1 MVYPQNYPA
10 MNFQTQGMVLVP
22 VQNETTVNTYLV
34 GAGNTVAFADFN
46 KGEDND
52 GTLWLKST
60 TPQGVPNPVRKFELK
75 EITLKPVMSENA
87 VSREEF
93 TALNDKF
100 DKLLDMLGEGK
111 KQE

>member
-1 MVYPQNYPA
+1 MVYGQPYQQA
-10 MNFQTQGMVLVP
+10 QGMVLVP

-46 KGEDND
+46 NGMM
-52 GTLWLKST
+52 WLKST
-60 TPQGVPNPVRKFELK
+60 TPQGIPEAVRKFELK
-75 EITLKPVMSENA
+75 EITPKPENENA

-100 DKLLDMLGEGK
+100 DKLLEMLGEGK
-111 KQE
+111 KQ

>member
-1 MVYPQNYPA
+1 MAFGQPYPA
-10 MNFQTQGMVLVP
+10 GNYQAQGMVLVP

-46 KGEDND
+46 KGEDID

-75 EITLKPVMSENA
+75 EITPKPENENA

-100 DKLLDMLGEGK
+100 DKLLEMLGEGK
-111 KQE
+111 KHE